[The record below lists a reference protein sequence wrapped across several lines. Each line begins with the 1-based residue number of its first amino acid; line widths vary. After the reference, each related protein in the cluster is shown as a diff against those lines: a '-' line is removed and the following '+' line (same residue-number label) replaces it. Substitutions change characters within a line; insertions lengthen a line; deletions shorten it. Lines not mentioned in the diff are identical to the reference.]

1 MDEQLARVIRNEESI
16 KSLWK
21 RVDELKTLSE
31 AIHNQGE
38 SLAVMC
44 EQLKQQGETLKA
56 QDTRLAALEN
66 TPKKRWESIVSAI
79 ISGVIG
85 IIVGLLLT

>member
-31 AIHNQGE
+31 AIHKQGE

-66 TPKKRWESIVSAI
+66 TPKKRWESIVSSI
-79 ISGVIG
+79 ITGVIG